1 MPDCAPGTSEACAED
16 VCAGG
21 TRTCGDDGTWGD
33 CVGPAEAC
41 DGLDND
47 CDGVVDNGIP
57 DIGQACTVGF
67 GACEGQGVVV
77 CDPATGGTVCNA
89 QPVGPGEL
97 ETCNGLDD
105 DCDGLVDE
113 DIDGGALAVPCYDGP
128 PGTEG
133 IGACATGVAICDNG
147 ALGVCSGA
155 GLPGRE
161 VCNGIDDDCNG
172 ATDEGPGGGPISEAC
187 YSGPAG
193 SEGVGTCQGGRSTCE
208 NGVMGGCAGEVLPGM
223 EICDGVDNDCDDLVD
238 DVAGGCGAC
247 QPGANIPCYAGPVGT
262 EGNGACRAGRQTCL
276 PDGSGY
282 GACEG
287 QVLPDA
293 EVCDGDDND
302 CNGRIDDGLPG
313 TGERCVA
320 GQGACEGVGETVCD
334 VATGGII
341 CNARPLSAGVETC
354 NGVDDDCDGLIDDGF
369 GVGDRCLS
377 GVGACEA
384 VGRIVCD
391 GEGGAA
397 CEAPVVQPGVEACDG
412 VDNDCNGLVDEGF
425 GLGERCVLG
434 EGACQAR
441 GVTVCDA
448 EGGVQCDAQPGLP
461 GEETCNGVDDNCDGA
476 VDGPG
481 LCPPLFECIAGG
493 CQPVIVPDECQQYA
507 TLSEADRNVAF
518 NDEMIRC
525 DNQLPAGWYRFG
537 GEAGTRMPTTPPPEL
552 SCGTHAPG
560 WMVGEYP
567 GVAEGAVGRQVCF
580 NWAGDQCQWSQEI
593 QVRNCGE
600 YYVFNLAPT
609 EVCSLR
615 FCGDGDP
622 EGAVRL
628 AGGEGANGRVEI
640 FHDGQWGTVC
650 DDAWDLADAE
660 VVCRQLGYR
669 GAFEAIQEFGGGADP
684 IWLDNVGCAGDE
696 ANLMSCQAQPWGQH
710 NCVHEEDA
718 GVTCLTGEGGPGE
731 SCVVD
736 AHCNGEGLIC
746 VDGVC
751 REPPRCGDGNVDPG
765 EECDGG
771 IGNPDDGC
779 TDECTF
785 EGGGQGY
792 VGSFRVNEGP
802 PWANEGVNAYSCVAV
817 CAQLFGGAAGDYDC
831 STTADAVNHRAY
843 VDGWGD
849 SQYCQGEGVA
859 EDFVRPGEGL
869 PYDCGQQGCSYS
881 AYVSDHACA
890 AVNHCFLAT
899 PPGSVRLVGGAAP
912 NEGRVE
918 IFYNGVWGT
927 LCDDGW
933 SGNTPIGL
941 AGGDV
946 LCRQLGFPGVRV
958 VDTLNLPGAEGSP
971 IHLDDIV
978 CQGVEAAVDA
988 CAHLPVGQHNCGH
1001 VEDLT
1006 LVCLLPGEC
1015 VDDADC
1021 DGELVC
1027 RNGRCAAP
1035 PVVGQRTALM
1045 RCGNSQRD
1053 VATFVDAAD
1062 NLQVVVG
1069 CVPDAN
1075 TQAMLVTRGG
1085 LAQAAPNAAAW
1096 RNYVQAGGIIITEYN
1111 ASDEVYNAVFQANV
1125 AQGNGFGNCQDNIN
1139 PVVRDNLNDAFWVAN
1154 GALPVANAQNSGCGM
1169 NMASWGQPIVRLG
1182 GWDANSTSLAYR
1194 DLGTGRVWLVE
1205 TDWQDPEAGFGPEA
1219 RQLMRYM
1226 ILHGRRA
1233 AVCNGQLINGV
1244 CLTHVSAEC
1253 VQGSVEAYC
1262 AARGE
1267 EVITFAEFQAIVAG
1281 GWVRPNANYH
1291 TIAVAEYAQCP
1302 DGYGNVGIPGFSNL
1316 DLWQCGEN
1324 QDYCNRAMACVTRGA
1339 APEANAD
1346 CANNPLWRR
1355 VECNVDSWVWST
1367 DRVGSRDI
1375 PTAEAN
1381 RELTTGCNHSGDAN
1395 NDGLCSLDGQG
1406 WVSTQRWAMA
1416 GCNATWLHLAPNN
1429 VAFDCG
1435 GHDGDTVRRLVTS
1448 DNGCY
1453 DYRNL
1458 PAPGNPL

>member
-1 MPDCAPGTSEACAED
+1 M
-16 VCAGG
+16 
-21 TRTCGDDGTWGD
+21 
-33 CVGPAEAC
+33 
-41 DGLDND
+41 
-47 CDGVVDNGIP
+47 
-57 DIGQACTVGF
+57 
-67 GACEGQGVVV
+67 GA
-77 CDPATGGTVCNA
+77 
-89 QPVGPGEL
+89 
-97 ETCNGLDD
+97 
-105 DCDGLVDE
+105 
-113 DIDGGALAVPCYDGP
+113 
-128 PGTEG
+128 
-133 IGACATGVAICDNG
+133 
-147 ALGVCSGA
+147 
-155 GLPGRE
+155 
-161 VCNGIDDDCNG
+161 
-172 ATDEGPGGGPISEAC
+172 
-187 YSGPAG
+187 
-193 SEGVGTCQGGRSTCE
+193 
-208 NGVMGGCAGEVLPGM
+208 CAGEVLPGM
-223 EICDGVDNDCDDLVD
+223 EICDGADNDCDDLVD

-247 QPGANIPCYAGPVGT
+247 QPGANIPCYAGPIGT

-287 QVLPDA
+287 QILPA
-293 EVCDGDDND
+293 VEVCDGDDND

-334 VATGGII
+334 VATGGVI

-354 NGVDDDCDGLIDDGF
+354 NGLDDDCDGQIDDGF

-397 CEAPVVQPGVEACDG
+397 CEAPVVQPGVEVCDAI
-412 VDNDCNGLVDEGF
+412 DNDCNGITDEGF

-448 EGGVQCDAQPGLP
+448 EGGVQCNAQPGQP
-461 GEETCNGVDDNCDGA
+461 GEETCNGVDDNCDGSI
-476 VDGPG
+476 DGPG

-493 CQPVIVPDECQQYA
+493 CQPFVQPNECQQYA
-507 TLSEADRNVAF
+507 TLSEADRNVDVV
-518 NDEMIRC
+518 NQVVNC
-525 DNQLPAGWYRFG
+525 DNGLAAGWYRFA
-537 GEAGTRMPTTPPPEL
+537 GEAGTHMPNSPPPEFA
-552 SCGTHAPG
+552 CGTHAPG

-567 GVAEGAVGRQVCF
+567 VVAEGAVDRQVCF
-580 NWAGDQCQWSQEI
+580 NWAGNQCQWSQQI

-600 YYVFNLAPT
+600 FYVFNLAPT
-609 EVCSLR
+609 EFCSLR
-615 FCGDGDP
+615 FCAEGEHD
-622 EGAVRL
+622 GAVRL

-640 FHDGQWGTVC
+640 FHEGRWGTVC
-650 DDAWDLADAE
+650 DDSWDLADAE

-669 GAFEAIQEFGGGADP
+669 GAFEALQEFGGGADP
-684 IWLDNVGCAGDE
+684 IWLDDVGCAGDE
-696 ANLMSCQAQPWGQH
+696 ANLMSCPAQPWGQH

-731 SCVVD
+731 ACVVD
-736 AHCNGEGLIC
+736 AHCAGEGLVC
-746 VDGVC
+746 ADGIC
-751 REPPRCGDGNVDPG
+751 REPPRCGDGIVDPG

-771 IGNPDDGC
+771 LGNPDDGC
-779 TDECTF
+779 TDQCTF
-785 EGGGQGY
+785 EGGGEGY

-817 CAQLFGGAAGDYDC
+817 CAQLFGGAAADYDC
-831 STTADAVNHRAY
+831 STTADAVNNRAY

-849 SQYCQGEGVA
+849 DQYCRGEGVA
-859 EDFVRPGEGL
+859 EDFVRPGEGQ
-869 PYDCGQQGCSYS
+869 PYNCGEQGCSYS
-881 AYVSDHACA
+881 AYVSDHGCD
-890 AVNHCFLAT
+890 AVNHCFYAT
-899 PPGSVRLVGGAAP
+899 APGTVRLVGGAAP

-918 IFYNGVWGT
+918 IFYGGAWGT

-933 SGNTPIGL
+933 EGETPTGL

-946 LCRQLGFPGVRV
+946 LCRQLGFPGARA

-971 IHLDDIV
+971 IHLDNIV
-978 CQGVEAAVDA
+978 CQGGEAAVDA
-988 CAHLPVGQHNCGH
+988 CAHLPIGQHNCGH
-1001 VEDLT
+1001 VEDIT

-1053 VATFVDAAD
+1053 VSTFVDAAD

-1069 CVPDAN
+1069 CVPDGN
-1075 TQAMLVTRGG
+1075 TQAMLVTRDG
-1085 LAQAAPNAAAW
+1085 LGQAAPNAAAW
-1096 RNYVQAGGIIITEYN
+1096 RNYVEGGGIIITEWN

-1125 AQGNGFGNCQDNIN
+1125 VQGAFTGSCTDDIN
-1139 PVVRDNLNDAFWVAN
+1139 PVVRDNLNDPFWVAN
-1154 GALPVANAQNSGCGM
+1154 PGLPAVALQNSGCGM
-1169 NMASWGQPIVRLG
+1169 NMAGWGQPIVRLG

-1194 DLGTGRVWLVE
+1194 DLGAGRVWLVE
-1205 TDWQDPEAGFGPEA
+1205 TDWQDPQASFGPPA

-1291 TIAVAEYAQCP
+1291 TIAVAEYAQCA
-1302 DGYGNVGIPGFSNL
+1302 DGYGNVGIPASRTWNSGSAA
-1316 DLWQCGEN
+1316 
-1324 QDYCNRAMACVTRGA
+1324 RART
-1339 APEANAD
+1339 
-1346 CANNPLWRR
+1346 
-1355 VECNVDSWVWST
+1355 
-1367 DRVGSRDI
+1367 
-1375 PTAEAN
+1375 TA
-1381 RELTTGCNHSGDAN
+1381 TG
-1395 NDGLCSLDGQG
+1395 
-1406 WVSTQRWAMA
+1406 RW
-1416 GCNATWLHLAPNN
+1416 LA
-1429 VAFDCG
+1429 
-1435 GHDGDTVRRLVTS
+1435 
-1448 DNGCY
+1448 
-1453 DYRNL
+1453 
-1458 PAPGNPL
+1458 